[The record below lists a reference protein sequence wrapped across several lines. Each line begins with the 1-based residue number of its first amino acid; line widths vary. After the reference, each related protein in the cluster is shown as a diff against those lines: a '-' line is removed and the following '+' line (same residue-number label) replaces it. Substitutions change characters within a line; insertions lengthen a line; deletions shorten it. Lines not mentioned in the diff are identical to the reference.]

1 MATKTKSRAKFQERA
16 ELLDFLLEVSAATAE
31 TLDLDQLLENVTS
44 VVTRVIPSDLFAI
57 LLYSDKVKGLRIRH
71 SIGHRPEI
79 VRNLVISLGEGL
91 TGAAA
96 ESRMPVLVGDV
107 RNDPRYLSALDA
119 VRSELVVPILWRSK
133 LVGVIDIQSTRLNAY
148 TEYDR
153 SILQL
158 IASRIG
164 SAIFNARLYRRVD
177 RQNKLLRTLTSA
189 SQEFSSILALDELLR
204 KVAAIIRQLV
214 NYDAFSVFV
223 LDGERK
229 ILRHRFSLRY
239 DKRVE
244 IDNVPLGQG
253 ITGAAVAARHAIRV
267 NDTLTD
273 PRYIASHPDIRS
285 EVAVP
290 LILRDRVLGALDL
303 ESDKL
308 GFFTEDHV
316 RMLSLL
322 APHVSSAIENARLY
336 EEIAA
341 REQRME
347 QDLRAARKL
356 QKVLLPR
363 KAPQAEG
370 LEMALGA
377 RPAREISGDI
387 YDFFERGRGQMLLC
401 FGDSSGKS
409 AAAALYGALVSGLL
423 RSFAITDK
431 RPAEL
436 MALLNEALSERKVE
450 TKYVTLLIALW
461 DPKSKTLSMANAGN
475 TLPVV
480 CRKGEI
486 LTPRAEG
493 IPIGLLDDVEYD
505 ELVFQTEPGDV
516 ILFFSDGVQDQ
527 LAPAPESPSEYEPT
541 DDGEA
546 PRDFGTHRIETLLKK
561 NRKEPVPAIVGAV
574 FDELDAFA
582 AGGAITDDQSV
593 VVMRVL

>member
-1 MATKTKSRAKFQERA
+1 MATRTKSRAKFQERA
-16 ELLDFLLEVSAATAE
+16 ELLDFLLEVSAATGE
-31 TLDLDQLLENVTS
+31 TLDLDVLLENVTS
-44 VVTRVIPSDLFAI
+44 AVLRVIPADLFAI
-57 LLYSDKVKGLRIRH
+57 MLYNERVKGLRIRH

-91 TGAAA
+91 TGVAA
-96 ESRMPVLVGDV
+96 ETRSPVLVGDV

-119 VRSELVVPILWRSK
+119 VRSELVVPILSRGK
-133 LVGVIDIQSTRLNAY
+133 LVGVIDMQSTRLNAY
-148 TEYDR
+148 TEYDK
-153 SILQL
+153 SIVQL

-164 SAIFNARLYRRVD
+164 SAIFNARLYRRVE
-177 RQNKLLRTLTSA
+177 RQNKLLRTLGSA

-204 KVAAIIRQLV
+204 KVAEIIRQHI

-223 LDGERK
+223 LDSERQL
-229 ILRHRFSLRY
+229 LRHRFSLRY

-244 IDNVPLGQG
+244 IDNVPLGSG
-253 ITGAAVAARHAIRV
+253 ITGAAVAARHPIRV

-290 LILRDRVLGALDL
+290 LILRDRVLGTLDL
-303 ESDKL
+303 ESDEL

-316 RMLSLL
+316 KMLSLL
-322 APHVSSAIENARLY
+322 APNVASAIENARLY

-363 KAPQAEG
+363 KAPDVEG
-370 LEMALGA
+370 LDMALGA

-387 YDFFERGRGQMLLC
+387 YDFFERGDGQMLLC

-423 RSFAITDK
+423 RSFASTDK
-431 RPAEL
+431 RPCE
-436 MALLNEALSERKVE
+436 MMSLLNEALLERKVE
-450 TKYVTLLIALW
+450 TKYVTLLLALW
-461 DPKSKTLSMANAGN
+461 DPKARTLAITNAGN
-475 TLPVV
+475 TLPAV
-480 CRKGEI
+480 CRNGHI
-486 LTPRAEG
+486 ITPRAEG
-493 IPIGLLDDVEYD
+493 IPIGLLDDVRYD
-505 ELVFQTEPGDV
+505 ELIFQTEPGDV
-516 ILFFSDGVQDQ
+516 ILFYSDGVQDQ
-527 LAPAPESPSEYEPT
+527 LAPAPEVEDEET
-541 DDGEA
+541 
-546 PRDFGTHRIETLLKK
+546 PRDFGTPRVEALLK
-561 NRKEPVPAIVGAV
+561 RKHDAHPSAIVGAV

-582 AGGAITDDQSV
+582 AGTQITDDQTV

>member
-1 MATKTKSRAKFQERA
+1 M
-16 ELLDFLLEVSAATAE
+16 LDFLLEVSAATAE

-44 VVTRVIPSDLFAI
+44 VVTRVIPADLFAI

-71 SIGHRPEI
+71 AIGHRPEI

-91 TGAAA
+91 TGVAA
-96 ESRMPVLVGDV
+96 ETRMPILVGDV

-119 VRSELVVPILWRSK
+119 VRSELVVPILWSGK
-133 LVGVIDIQSTRLNAY
+133 LVGVIDMQSTLLNAY

-164 SAIFNARLYRRVD
+164 SAIFNARLYRRVE
-177 RQNKLLRTLTSA
+177 RQNRLLRTLTSV
-189 SQEFSSILALDELLR
+189 SQEFSSILALDELMR
-204 KVAAIIRQLV
+204 KVAEIVRQLV

-223 LDGERK
+223 LDRERQL
-229 ILRHRFSLRY
+229 LRNRFSIRY

-244 IDNVPLGQG
+244 IDNVPLGSG
-253 ITGAAVAARHAIRV
+253 ITGAAVAARHTIRV

-290 LILRDRVLGALDL
+290 LILRDRVLGALDV
-303 ESDKL
+303 ESDTL

-322 APHVSSAIENARLY
+322 APHVASAIENARLY

-363 KAPQAEG
+363 KAPQVEG

-423 RSFAITDK
+423 RSVASTEK
-431 RPAEL
+431 RPAEI
-436 MALLNEALSERKVE
+436 MALLNEALLERKVE

-461 DPKSKTLSMANAGN
+461 DPQTKTLSMTNAGN
-475 TLPVV
+475 TLPLV
-480 CRKGEI
+480 CRGGQI
-486 LTPRAEG
+486 ITPRAEG
-493 IPIGLLDDVEYD
+493 IPVGLLDDVKYD
-505 ELVFQTEPGDV
+505 ELVFQAQAGDV

-527 LAPAPESPSEYEPT
+527 LAPQPEEAA
-541 DDGEA
+541 DDDV
-546 PRDFGTHRIETLLKK
+546 PRDFGTHRLEVLLKK
-561 NRKEPVPAIVGAV
+561 KRDLAAPAIIGAV
-574 FDELDAFA
+574 FDALDAFA
-582 AGGAITDDQSV
+582 AGAPTTDDQSV